1 MKLVKVLLFVLGLAA
16 LVIIGKKF
24 LIAPEVMD
32 QANHSPET
40 LTESVSTI
48 VTGTET
54 QTLATPLPSV
64 SLDTLKPEEKAKIQ
78 VLSEIFQSKN
88 DNDPRMDQVLKNL
101 SEPVK
106 AALQKQYL
114 DTKAEM
120 RNERGTIAFLIGREL
135 RDGRGSKADVQFLKN
150 VLMEKPCLSLN
161 DCSKPSNSQSA
172 EEQHLE
178 GIHETTAHYP
188 QLMDLRYLKQSLESG
203 NLSPELRA
211 EVISALEAA
220 RNSPNARVAQ
230 EAQAILSGLTH

>member
-1 MKLVKVLLFVLGLAA
+1 MISPSTINPEISSNEVV
-16 LVIIGKKF
+16 
-24 LIAPEVMD
+24 APS
-32 QANHSPET
+32 ASATET
-40 LTESVSTI
+40 LIEPQAQASPV
-48 VTGTET
+48 
-54 QTLATPLPSV
+54 PSV
-64 SLDTLKPEEKAKIQ
+64 YIEVLKPEEKAQLQ

-106 AALQKQYL
+106 AALQKQYQ

-135 RDGRGSKADVQFLKN
+135 RDGRGSKTDVQFLKN
-150 VLMEKPCLSLN
+150 VLMEKPCLSLM
-161 DCSKPSNSQSA
+161 DCSKPSNSQSV

-188 QLMDLRYLKQSLESG
+188 QLMDLRYLKQSLEGG
-203 NLSPELRA
+203 NLSSELRA
-211 EVISALEAA
+211 EVILTLEAA

-230 EAQAILSGLTH
+230 EAQAILAGLSH